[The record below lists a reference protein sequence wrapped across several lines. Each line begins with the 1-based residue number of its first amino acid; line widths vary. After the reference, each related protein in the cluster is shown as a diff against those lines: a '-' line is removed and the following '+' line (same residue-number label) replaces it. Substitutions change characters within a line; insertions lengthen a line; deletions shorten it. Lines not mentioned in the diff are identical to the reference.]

1 MYAKPLAGS
10 PFLPKNH
17 GCHGTTLE
25 MHGTSLS
32 SQASLTGLAVSGV
45 PAVSISATLSFRIRS
60 FATSPARFGF
70 DWLSLSKI
78 CTSYFLPPIVRPLL
92 NAAFIWSMTHLSAS
106 PKGASGPVCG
116 DT

>member
-1 MYAKPLAGS
+1 MR
-10 PFLPKNH
+10 PKNQ

-25 MHGTSLS
+25 MQGTSLS

-45 PAVSISATLSFRIRS
+45 PDVSTSATLSLRIRS
-60 FATSPARFGF
+60 LATSPARLGF
-70 DWLSLSKI
+70 DWLSLSTI
-78 CTSYFLPPIVRPLL
+78 CTAYFLPPTLIPSLK
-92 NAAFIWSMTHLSAS
+92 AAFICSITHLSAS

>member
-1 MYAKPLAGS
+1 MKPFAGS
-10 PFLPKNH
+10 PLRPKNQ

-45 PAVSISATLSFRIRS
+45 PAVSTSATLSLRIRS
-60 FATSPARFGF
+60 FATSPARLGF
-70 DWLSLSKI
+70 DWLSFSTI
-78 CTSYFLPPIVRPLL
+78 CTAYFLPPTLRPSLK
-92 NAAFIWSMTHLSAS
+92 AAFICSITHLSAS
-106 PKGASGPVCG
+106 PKGASGPVWG

>member
-1 MYAKPLAGS
+1 
-10 PFLPKNH
+10 
-17 GCHGTTLE
+17 
-25 MHGTSLS
+25 MHGSSFS

-45 PAVSISATLSFRIRS
+45 PAVRISATLSFRTRS
-60 FATSPARFGF
+60 LATSPARFGLL
-70 DWLSLSKI
+70 WLSLRRI
-78 CTSYFLPPIVRPLL
+78 CTSCFLPPTTMPPL